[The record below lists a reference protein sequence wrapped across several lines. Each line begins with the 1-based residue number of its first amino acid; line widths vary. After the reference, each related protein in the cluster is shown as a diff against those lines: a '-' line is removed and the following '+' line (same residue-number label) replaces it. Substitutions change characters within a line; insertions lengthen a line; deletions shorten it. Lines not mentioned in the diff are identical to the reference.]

1 MPINGGLSRRRTCC
15 RSLRNRPVANHNDAV
30 DASSSRPP
38 RVGAR
43 AMRCLQLA
51 GKRKAF
57 GCAVNH
63 DRTTA
68 AVSGIHM
75 RPFDLLV
82 LCRETAVAAPWSML
96 NRRSDDC
103 STGELL
109 NQTAAVE
116 A

>member
-1 MPINGGLSRRRTCC
+1 
-15 RSLRNRPVANHNDAV
+15 
-30 DASSSRPP
+30 
-38 RVGAR
+38 
-43 AMRCLQLA
+43 
-51 GKRKAF
+51 
-57 GCAVNH
+57 
-63 DRTTA
+63 
-68 AVSGIHM
+68 M